1 MSQLVVLGSVNA
13 DHVVQVPS
21 FPRPGE
27 TLTASG
33 YQVIAGGKGANQ
45 AVAAARLGAD
55 VAFIACVGDDDFGL
69 RVYKEYQALGM
80 DISGLMIVSNMTTGV
95 AMIQVA
101 DSGENSICIAPGA
114 NAALTPALLAPHQHL
129 ISQADILLMQLETP
143 LETIFSAATMAKDAG
158 TLVVL
163 NPAPAMELADELL
176 AKVDIITPN
185 ETEAELL
192 TGIKVYSI
200 DSAALAAAHL
210 HAKGIATVMITLGSK
225 GVYVSEQGQGRQIAG
240 FSVQVKDTTAAGDTF
255 NAGVLTGLLQG
266 KTLNEAIVFAHGAA
280 AISVSRFGAQT
291 SIPLLAE
298 VDAFLAEQVG

>member
-80 DISGLMIVSNMTTGV
+80 DISGLMIVSDMTTGV

-129 ISQADILLMQLETP
+129 ISKADILLMQLETP
-143 LETIFSAATMAKDAG
+143 LETIFSAATMAKDAD

-192 TGIKVYSI
+192 TGIKVDSI

-298 VDAFLAEQVG
+298 VDAFLAEQVR